1 MTEEEK
7 RDAAIH
13 DLIDLMKNN
22 TFSMEFKVVKK
33 PKGIRIIYEVTK
45 EEMDI
50 IIGMQKEG
58 DWLVQVSE
66 KKWRCI
72 PDAEYQRIK
81 NRL

>member
-1 MTEEEK
+1 MMQTIQITRESLGIVLQLPCITK
-7 RDAAIH
+7 CFKMVSGSLRFAG
-13 DLIDLMKNN
+13 
-22 TFSMEFKVVKK
+22 TFESKK
-33 PKGIRIIYEVTK
+33 LYA
-45 EEMDI
+45 
-50 IIGMQKEG
+50 KEG